1 MTERHAHLVGSLPGA
16 TAREA
21 MSRALD
27 LLGPHLTS
35 LPDGETGERRNWIL
49 SVIEGLRDHPDLE
62 LAKDGDWSDYDRVPR
77 LKVRRSHRLYGAA
90 LDFGHVSVVR
100 ESLADFRELTET
112 AGRTDLDF
120 QQGVP
125 GDLDLAVFTLGPPAG
140 ARHRR
145 AFTEATIAEV
155 RDVADLTGERALF
168 QLEVPFELAV
178 TAKAPAPVRRALV
191 RGLARGITGVAAGA
205 APGTRFAVHLC
216 MGDMNNRPID
226 RMTDADPV
234 VQLTNAL
241 VRAWPDDRP
250 LELVH
255 APFAAG
261 DVPAPTDP
269 DFYAPLAELDLPPT
283 VRFAAG
289 IAHESQGL
297 DDQRGIRDRV
307 EWLLGRP
314 VDVAAACGLG
324 RRTDEAATE
333 VMRRTA
339 DLCAD

>member
-1 MTERHAHLVGSLPGA
+1 
-16 TAREA
+16 
-21 MSRALD
+21 
-27 LLGPHLTS
+27 LGPVGGPVTPALAPRARPAIPERRSHAAVPCWEPPSLIS
-35 LPDGETGERRNWIL
+35 LPDGETGERRKWIL
-49 SVIEGLRDHPDLE
+49 SVIEGLRDHP
-62 LAKDGDWSDYDRVPR
+62 
-77 LKVRRSHRLYGAA
+77 
-90 LDFGHVSVVR
+90 
-100 ESLADFRELTET
+100 
-112 AGRTDLDF
+112 
-120 QQGVP
+120 
-125 GDLDLAVFTLGPPAG
+125 DLDLAVFTLGPPAG

>member
-1 MTERHAHLVGSLPGA
+1 VLGAAVGGTTVTERHAHLVGSLPGA

-49 SVIEGLRDHPDLE
+49 SVIEGLRDHP
-62 LAKDGDWSDYDRVPR
+62 
-77 LKVRRSHRLYGAA
+77 
-90 LDFGHVSVVR
+90 
-100 ESLADFRELTET
+100 
-112 AGRTDLDF
+112 
-120 QQGVP
+120 
-125 GDLDLAVFTLGPPAG
+125 DLDLAVFTLGPPAG

-226 RMTDADPV
+226 RMTDADRPR
-234 VQLTNAL
+234 LL
-241 VRAWPDDRP
+241 RAAGRAGPAADRP
-250 LELVH
+250 VRRRH
-255 APFAAG
+255 RPR
-261 DVPAPTDP
+261 VPGP
-269 DFYAPLAELDLPPT
+269 
-283 VRFAAG
+283 
-289 IAHESQGL
+289 
-297 DDQRGIRDRV
+297 
-307 EWLLGRP
+307 GRP
-314 VDVAAACGLG
+314 ARHPRPRRVAPRAPG
-324 RRTDEAATE
+324 RRGRGVRPRAAH
-333 VMRRTA
+333 R
-339 DLCAD
+339 